1 MLCAFALQAMEKWRS
16 LPGACADVA
25 RLEVKMCA
33 ARCLRSHSELSALE
47 ARLGV
52 EQCREHS
59 LAVFRSMVELSL
71 FKPKFRP
78 PEGEPLGHDSSAW
91 ERMQP
96 VVHAWSRIIAHCR
109 RQLEKGEDVV
119 ASVRHV
125 STMLRGLALHG
136 QNMSGEAY
144 QMLEVRLRMHR

>member
-1 MLCAFALQAMEKWRS
+1 
-16 LPGACADVA
+16 
-25 RLEVKMCA
+25 
-33 ARCLRSHSELSALE
+33 
-47 ARLGV
+47 
-52 EQCREHS
+52 
-59 LAVFRSMVELSL
+59 MVELSL

-96 VVHAWSRIIAHCR
+96 VVHAWSRIIENCR
-109 RQLEKGEDVV
+109 CQLENGEDVV

-125 STMLRGLALHG
+125 STMLRGLAMHG
-136 QNMSGEAY
+136 QNMSREAY